1 MTNQPPVTSTARGL
15 YFEEFITGASYISR
29 GRTITEADIVTF
41 AGLTGDY
48 NPLHTDAEYAK
59 TSIFGERIAH
69 GMLGLSYTIGM
80 AYQLGFLER
89 TIIAFTE
96 VNWKF
101 RAPIKIGDTVH
112 VEMIV
117 GEVKDAPK
125 MGGGLVTTHLKLVN
139 QHGTVTQ
146 KGETIFLVLHRPAD
160 VSAAPTNEPPA
171 NP

>member
-1 MTNQPPVTSTARGL
+1 MTNQPTPAAARGL
-15 YFEEFITGASYISR
+15 YFEEFILGASFTSR
-29 GRTITEADIVTF
+29 GRTITEADIVAF

-59 TSIFGERIAH
+59 KTIFGERIAH

-80 AYQLGFLER
+80 AYQLGFLEG

-101 RAPIKIGDTVH
+101 RAPIKIGDTIH

-117 GEVKDAPK
+117 AEVKDAPK
-125 MGGGLVTTHLKLVN
+125 MGGGLVTTNLKLVN
-139 QHGTVTQ
+139 QNGVVTQ
-146 KGETIFLVLHRPAD
+146 KGETIFLMRHRPAETED
-160 VSAAPTNEPPA
+160 VSTNESPTNP
-171 NP
+171 